1 MLPHPIVGDDK
12 SRSRWKSIGAET
24 CGKAPELLLHNPDS
38 RKVCFLDLPSIGI
51 GVEAVIS
58 HRDLALVRDMG
69 SDPGDELQ
77 IVHPLHLFG
86 LSPVPIAHLGSL
98 FIKGEAFQGKERPD
112 HVLSHP
118 LSLEFVRISFSGG
131 SAE

>member
-1 MLPHPIVGDDK
+1 MTPMLPHPIVGDDK
-12 SRSRWKSIGAET
+12 SRSRWKSLGAET

-38 RKVCFLDLPSIGI
+38 RKVCFLDLPSMGM

-77 IVHPLHLFG
+77 VVHPLHLSYVFPM
-86 LSPVPIAHLGSL
+86 PVADPTLL
-98 FIKGEAFQGKERPD
+98 FIEGEAFQGEKRPD
-112 HVLSHP
+112 HI
-118 LSLEFVRISFSGG
+118 F
-131 SAE
+131 